1 MTPDGARDEPVWV
14 AGADGCPAGWAVVLF
29 GVTTRAVRRR
39 LLPSFADVLA
49 LPERP
54 VVLGI
59 DMVIGLPD
67 QAERGGRAC
76 DRAARRLLGR
86 RASSVFS
93 PPARPALDATSYED
107 ALARNRA
114 HSPDGIGLSIQAY
127 HLLPKIREVD
137 ALLTP
142 ARQDRVIEVHPEL
155 SFLAMNGGD
164 ATPSKHTPEG
174 RAIRERLLAATIFPD
189 IASAVEAAAT
199 SGAKADDW
207 LDAHAVCWT
216 ARRKHDGVAVRLP
229 EDPPTDARGLCME
242 IWR

>member
-1 MTPDGARDEPVWV
+1 MAEHASVWV
-14 AGADGCPAGWAVVLF
+14 AGADGCSAGWAVVLF
-29 GVTTRAVRRR
+29 DVIRQRVRRR
-39 LLPSFADVLA
+39 LVPSFAEVLD
-49 LPERP
+49 LPEAP
-54 VVLGI
+54 TVLGV

-67 QAERGGRAC
+67 QAVRGGRAC

-86 RASSVFS
+86 ARGSSVFS
-93 PPARPALDATSYED
+93 PPARPALTATTYEE

-114 HSPDGIGLSIQAY
+114 HSPEGIGLSIQAY
-127 HLLPKIREVD
+127 HLLPKMREVD

-142 ARQDRVIEVHPEL
+142 ARQARVVEVHPEL

-189 IASAVEAAAT
+189 IAFAVEAAAT

>member
-155 SFLAMNGGD
+155 SFLAISGG
-164 ATPSKHTPEG
+164 APLPSKHTPEG
-174 RAIRERLLAATIFPD
+174 QSARQRLLTDASFPD
-189 IASAVEAAAT
+189 VREAVAQHAT
-199 SGAKADDW
+199 PRAKPDDW

-216 ARRKHDGVAVRLP
+216 ARRRHAGTAVRLP
-229 EDPPTDARGLCME
+229 ETPPTDARGLRME